1 VSDTPRTDEV
11 EFYAGDLD
19 GGQEAVPAD
28 FARQLEREIQT
39 ALDLNN
45 TNVDI
50 ATSLFSKERG
60 EWAAERKDLRD
71 ALATLVGIEE
81 ADYAP
86 WFIEPGSELGLAL
99 AAAKKALLIWRTSE

>member
-1 VSDTPRTDEV
+1 MSNTPRTDKAAAQVPPPDKRYMEV
-11 EFYAGDLD
+11 
-19 GGQEAVPAD
+19 VPAD
-28 FARQLEREIQT
+28 FARELERE
-39 ALDLNN
+39 LNA
-45 TNVDI
+45 TRII
-50 ATSLFSKERG
+50 AGVASKERG

>member
-1 VSDTPRTDEV
+1 V
-11 EFYAGDLD
+11 A
-19 GGQEAVPAD
+19 
-28 FARQLEREIQT
+28 
-39 ALDLNN
+39 
-45 TNVDI
+45 
-50 ATSLFSKERG
+50 SKERG